1 MVLPD
6 SERAG
11 VIGQLSAAAAAAAA
25 YGGKM
30 KALHCDVYIIV
41 VHRNSS
47 PPFFALPSTI
57 SSTFSHYAHLSF
69 SAFSLPF
76 VATLFKAFSHTQAS
90 TFLFYSTPISIAL
103 VSPALFVR

>member
-11 VIGQLSAAAAAAAA
+11 VIGQLSAAAAAA

-57 SSTFSHYAHLSF
+57 SSTFSHYARLSF

-76 VATLFKAFSHTQAS
+76 VATLFRLSLTHKRPPSSFIPLR
-90 TFLFYSTPISIAL
+90 FLSPAL